1 MTYGYPKKWMEGLT
15 TGESIAAEIRLG
27 IVSGEILADT
37 LLTENQIAK
46 QFNVS
51 RSPVRDAFKLLQT
64 DQLIHLERMGA
75 QVLSFGDQK
84 KREMY
89 DLRLMLESFAFSRL
103 KGHDTQAIAKEM
115 KKQLEMM
122 KVAVQFED
130 AEAFTK
136 HDFEFHEVIIYAAN
150 HQYLKTFWNHLK
162 PVMESLI
169 LLSMRHRMATDKQDF
184 ERIHRNHQVF
194 IEAIEY
200 YDAEKLREAFHL
212 NFDDVGKN
220 IESFWLR

>member
-1 MTYGYPKKWMEGLT
+1 MEGLT

-27 IVSGEILADT
+27 IVSGEILSDT

-103 KGHDTQAIAKEM
+103 KGHDTS
-115 KKQLEMM
+115 
-122 KVAVQFED
+122 D
-130 AEAFTK
+130 
-136 HDFEFHEVIIYAAN
+136 
-150 HQYLKTFWNHLK
+150 
-162 PVMESLI
+162 S
-169 LLSMRHRMATDKQDF
+169 
-184 ERIHRNHQVF
+184 
-194 IEAIEY
+194 
-200 YDAEKLREAFHL
+200 
-212 NFDDVGKN
+212 
-220 IESFWLR
+220 

>member
-64 DQLIHLERMGA
+64 NQLIHLERMGA
-75 QVLSFGDQK
+75 RVLEFGEQEK
-84 KREMY
+84 KELY
-89 DLRLMLESFAFSRL
+89 DLRLMLESFAFSKL
-103 KGHDTQAIAKEM
+103 KHMDRKKVIKEM
-115 KKQLEMM
+115 KKHLEMM

-130 AEAFTK
+130 AESFTQ
-136 HDFEFHEVIIYAAN
+136 HDLQFHEALIHASR
-150 HQYLKTFWNHLK
+150 HHYLQTFWNHLK

-169 LLSMRHRMATDKQDF
+169 LLSMRRRMLEDPNDF
-184 ERIHRNHQVF
+184 ERIHRNHNVF
-194 IEAIEY
+194 V
-200 YDAEKLREAFHL
+200 DAVENKNAETLRQAFHL
-212 NFDDVGKN
+212 NFDDVGKD
-220 IESFWLR
+220 IESFWLQ

>member
-1 MTYGYPKKWMEGLT
+1 MTNGYPESWKRHLT

-27 IVSGEILADT
+27 IINGDIESET
-37 LLTENQIAK
+37 WLTENQVAK

-75 QVLSFGDQK
+75 QVLPFGEQE
-84 KREMY
+84 KRELY

-103 KGHDTQAIAKEM
+103 RTQDTQAIAKEM

-130 AEAFTK
+130 AESFTK
-136 HDFEFHEVIIYAAN
+136 HDFEFHEAMILASN
-150 HQYLKTFWNHLK
+150 HQYLKTFWYHLK

-169 LLSMRHRMATDKQDF
+169 LLSMRRRMLQNPDDF
-184 ERIHRNHQVF
+184 ERIHRNHNVF
-194 IEAIEY
+194 VEAV
-200 YDAEKLREAFHL
+200 DNKDSDKLREAFHL
-212 NFDDVGKN
+212 NFDDVGKD
-220 IESFWLR
+220 IEGFWLR

>member
-1 MTYGYPKKWMEGLT
+1 MTYDYPESWKRHLT

-27 IVSGEILADT
+27 IINGDIESET
-37 LLTENQIAK
+37 WLTENQIAK
-46 QFNVS
+46 LFNVS

-75 QVLSFGDQK
+75 QVLTFSEQE
-84 KREMY
+84 KRELY

-103 KGHDTQAIAKEM
+103 RTQDTQPIAKEM

-130 AEAFTK
+130 AESFTK
-136 HDFEFHEVIIYAAN
+136 HDFEFHEAMILASN
-150 HQYLKTFWNHLK
+150 HQYLKTFWYHLK

-169 LLSMRHRMATDKQDF
+169 LLSMRRRMLQNPDDF
-184 ERIHRNHQVF
+184 ERIHRNHNVF
-194 IEAIEY
+194 VEAV
-200 YDAEKLREAFHL
+200 DNKDSDKLREAFHL
-212 NFDDVGKN
+212 NFDDVGKD
-220 IESFWLR
+220 IEGFWLR